1 MKSIAKSIGM
11 FSKKPASPKPTGKG
25 PMVDQLGGAR
35 DPLAS
40 SPQRVSGF
48 ASPASPALPATDIAG
63 RSVVNVP
70 KTQSVAGN
78 GSPGQLASIV
88 TTSSS
93 GSSGNDPS
101 PSFSP
106 TATVAAPDTVRMQVA
121 SSLVQKGMQVGTA
134 ELAAE
139 HIAGVRGL
147 ASPSPGTLSALAD
160 PARSPST
167 WSGVSAGGGTL
178 KEYHL
183 QMQYGDLQRAAHARQ
198 HVEQCA
204 VCQDLFATKGP
215 RTPKIAPCLHSIC
228 KQCIESLPNRMC
240 PMDFLKVGDSAAT
253 ESLHTN
259 WMVLAHIDM
268 ANLQQGRPRH
278 CDLCDDESSESV
290 SAQYCSHCN
299 LHLCQLHASAH
310 QRSKVS
316 RTLSLYRR
324 SLFLVQWF
332 RRSLFRV

>member
-25 PMVDQLGGAR
+25 PIVDQLGGAL

-48 ASPASPALPATDIAG
+48 ASPALPALPATDIAG

-70 KTQSVAGN
+70 KTQSVAGHGN
-78 GSPGQLASIV
+78 PGQHASIV
-88 TTSSS
+88 KTSSF

-101 PSFSP
+101 QTPPFSP
-106 TATVAAPDTVRMQVA
+106 TATVAAPDTVKMQVA
-121 SSLVQKGMQVGTA
+121 SSLVQKGMQVGTT

-139 HIAGVRGL
+139 NIEWVGKSTGA
-147 ASPSPGTLSALAD
+147 LSALAD

-204 VCQDLFATKGP
+204 VCQDMFATKGP

-278 CDLCDDESSESV
+278 CDVCDDESSESV

-310 QRSKVS
+310 HRSKVS
-316 RTLSLYRR
+316 RTLSLYSR
-324 SLFLVQWF
+324 SLFL
-332 RRSLFRV
+332 LL